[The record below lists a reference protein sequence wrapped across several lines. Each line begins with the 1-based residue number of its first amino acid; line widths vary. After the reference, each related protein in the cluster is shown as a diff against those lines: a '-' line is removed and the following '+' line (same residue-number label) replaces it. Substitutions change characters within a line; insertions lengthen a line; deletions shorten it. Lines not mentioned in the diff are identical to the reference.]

1 MSMENR
7 AIVRR
12 LYEEVWNKRRFELL
26 DELISP
32 SYVLQ
37 AAHLAGPVIG
47 PEAYKYYV
55 LAFFKGFP
63 DGRLSHRFSHFLKPR
78 GISPPAERR
87 LNRSSMKALV
97 SGWRIQW
104 SIRSLRPYSGM
115 RCL

>member
-32 SYVLQ
+32 SYDLQ

-63 DGRLSHRFSHFLKPR
+63 DFRWGLCGLPIKSNLSREV
-78 GISPPAERR
+78 GD
-87 LNRSSMKALV
+87 
-97 SGWRIQW
+97 
-104 SIRSLRPYSGM
+104 LRMCGAHPNQ
-115 RCL
+115 